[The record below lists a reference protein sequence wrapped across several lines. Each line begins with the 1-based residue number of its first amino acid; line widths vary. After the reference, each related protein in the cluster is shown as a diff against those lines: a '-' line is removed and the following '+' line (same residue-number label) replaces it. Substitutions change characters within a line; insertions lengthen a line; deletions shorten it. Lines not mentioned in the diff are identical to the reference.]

1 MNGFEP
7 IRRRIVDYTLAG
19 QWSEVYNGPR
29 DECEEAK
36 LKTENKQLREL
47 IDKMFFCI
55 DAVCGGCWSGVT
67 DVRECDNGGCS
78 CRQVY
83 DMMRELGIEVD
94 DE

>member
-7 IRRRIVDYTLAG
+7 IQRRIIDYTLAG

-47 IDKMFFCI
+47 IDKMFLCI
-55 DAVCGGCWSGVT
+55 EVVDDCACA
-67 DVRECDNGGCS
+67 RI
-78 CRQVY
+78 Y
-83 DMMRELGIEVD
+83 DRMRELGIEV
-94 DE
+94 E

>member
-19 QWSEVYNGPR
+19 QSFEVYDGLR
-29 DECEEAK
+29 DECDEAR

-47 IDKMFFCI
+47 IGKMFFCSEV
-55 DAVCGGCWSGVT
+55 VCGGCWSGVT
-67 DVRECDNGGCS
+67 DVRECDNDGCE
-78 CRQVY
+78 CKRAY
-83 DMMRELGIEVD
+83 DVMRALGIEVD